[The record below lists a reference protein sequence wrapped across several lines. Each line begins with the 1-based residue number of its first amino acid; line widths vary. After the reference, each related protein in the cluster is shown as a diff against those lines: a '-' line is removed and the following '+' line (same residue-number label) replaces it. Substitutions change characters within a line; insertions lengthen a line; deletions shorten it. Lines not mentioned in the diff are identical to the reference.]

1 MQGVILGD
9 DPAKTFTDD
18 TLRSNTFDAAYTQLL
33 TGWEESATLHSTYS
47 QELANGIAE
56 ELRKLE
62 KKKEETNRI
71 VSLLGWSA
79 ASLGCIDPFL
89 VANAILCQAAVGEG
103 QDICRQGQGVLFII
117 INE

>member
-18 TLRSNTFDAAYTQLL
+18 TLRSSTLDAAYTQLL
-33 TGWEESATLHSTYS
+33 TGWEESATFHSSYS
-47 QELANGIAE
+47 QELGNGIAE

-71 VSLLGWSA
+71 VSVLGWSA
-79 ASLGCIDPFL
+79 VAWAVLIPF
-89 VANAILCQAAVGEG
+89 G
-103 QDICRQGQGVLFII
+103 
-117 INE
+117 